1 MGAESKIYLACFSL
15 SVFLHISLIGFPSFI
30 LHNGRRLK
38 QPVEIVYI
46 KKLPPVMVSP
56 EKQVKPE
63 KRNQPLQKNG
73 AVNAAVIEARSVLD
87 RKRPVSV
94 SAGRI
99 LPAAVPPVRPQM
111 LKPQPVQGRKKVT
124 LPPAALPSEGIGNP
138 SYQNY
143 YGNVREKIRKSAY
156 DNYKQAAQGD
166 VFISFIVSR
175 NGSLK
180 AVKIMEEKSTGSAYL
195 KETASRSVLNAA
207 PFSAFPKELDYDE
220 LTFNVMISFEIE

>member
-1 MGAESKIYLACFSL
+1 MSAENKIYPVFLSL
-15 SVFLHISLIGFPSFI
+15 SLVLHISFIGFPLFI
-30 LHNGRRLK
+30 LRNAHRIK

-46 KKLPPVMVSP
+46 KKKPP
-56 EKQVKPE
+56 EKQIKAE
-63 KRNQPLQKNG
+63 KRDQPLQKKG
-73 AVNAAVIEARSVLD
+73 PVNAAVIEARSVLD
-87 RKRPVSV
+87 RKKPLPEYSDRLL
-94 SAGRI
+94 SA
-99 LPAAVPPVRPQM
+99 AAPLRPQM
-111 LKPQPVQGRKKVT
+111 FKPQPVAGRKKVT

-143 YGNVREKIRKSAY
+143 YGSVREKIRRAAY

-175 NGSLK
+175 DGSLK
-180 AVKIMEEKSTGSAYL
+180 AVRIMDERSTGSAYL

-207 PFSAFPKELDYDE
+207 PFSKFPKELDYDE

>member
-1 MGAESKIYLACFSL
+1 MSAENKIYLVFLFL
-15 SVFLHISLIGFPSFI
+15 SFLLHISFIGFPLFI
-30 LHNGRRLK
+30 LRNAQRIK

-46 KKLPPVMVSP
+46 KKIPPVKPP
-56 EKQVKPE
+56 EKQIKAE
-63 KRNQPLQKNG
+63 KRDQPLQKKG

-87 RKRPVSV
+87 RKKPLPEYSDRLL
-94 SAGRI
+94 SA
-99 LPAAVPPVRPQM
+99 AAPLRPQM
-111 LKPQPVQGRKKVT
+111 FKPQPVAGRKKVT

-138 SYQNY
+138 SYQHY
-143 YGNVREKIRKSAY
+143 YGSVREKIRRAAY

-175 NGSLK
+175 DGSLK
-180 AVKIMEEKSTGSAYL
+180 AVRIMDERSTGSAYL

-207 PFSAFPKELDYDE
+207 PFSKFPKELDYDE